1 MISHELIQEA
11 QQAREQT
18 NGYKLD
24 RSHVFVVNMFDD
36 FEKYMR
42 VPDEWN
48 PPEIKPYT
56 PGVYFFNSLC
66 FLFFGIHLKHSA
78 LCVVRAMLH

>member
-1 MISHELIQEA
+1 MQEA

-24 RSHVFVVNMFDD
+24 RSHVFVVNMYDD

-42 VPDEWN
+42 VPDKWN

-66 FLFFGIHLKHSA
+66 LLFFFIHLKLSA
-78 LCVVRAMLH
+78 PYVVRVILH

>member
-1 MISHELIQEA
+1 MQEA
-11 QQAREQT
+11 QTAREQT

-42 VPDEWN
+42 VPDEWVA
-48 PPEIKPYT
+48 PEVKPYS
-56 PGVYFFNSLC
+56 PGVYFIKLLASLGWI
-66 FLFFGIHLKHSA
+66 F
-78 LCVVRAMLH
+78 